1 MGKENTRSSARGP
14 AFGRGILFRVLLIGL
29 GTMTLFLNGACGKKE
44 PPKTAP
50 PPQEVTVLTVTP
62 KTVPATMEF
71 VAQAASSHQVEIV
84 ARVSG
89 FLEKILYREGEV
101 IKEGQVMF
109 QMDQKPF
116 QAQVAAAKGEM
127 ENRKAQLWTA
137 KANLDRIKP
146 LAEQD
151 AASKSDLDNATGSV
165 QSAEASVYEAQAKL
179 DKAQL
184 DLSYTIIKSPVTGVS
199 SKALMR
205 EGAYLTPTG
214 STSQLTYVAQLN
226 PIWIDF
232 TISQNQR
239 AALGEEV
246 RKGRLSL
253 PKDQGYEV
261 ELELSDGQRYP
272 YKGKVNFADP
282 SFSKETGTFL
292 VRAEVPNPKEELRPG
307 MFVKAFLKG
316 AVRPNAIVVPQKA
329 VQQTAN
335 GHTIYVANAKD
346 QAEIRPVMV
355 GDWIGEDWI
364 INQGLKAGDRVI
376 VEGFQR
382 LAPGAPV
389 KPMAAGES
397 PSAEKAQSG
406 ATAKETTSAP
416 SGGTAKPA
424 RPAAK

>member
-1 MGKENTRSSARGP
+1 MVI
-14 AFGRGILFRVLLIGL
+14 FIFLFI
-29 GTMTLFLNGACGKKE
+29 ASCGKKE
-44 PPKTAP
+44 LPKTAP

-101 IKEGQVMF
+101 VKEGQVMF

-116 QAQVAAAKGEM
+116 QAQVNASKGEV

-151 AASKSDLDNATGSV
+151 AASKSDLDNAIGSV
-165 QSAEASVYEAQAKL
+165 QSAEAATYSAQANL

-199 SKALMR
+199 SKALLR
-205 EGAYLTPTG
+205 EGAYLQPSGTN
-214 STSQLTYVAQLN
+214 SQLTYVAQLN

-232 TISQNQR
+232 TVSQNQR
-239 AALGEEV
+239 AFFGEEV
-246 RKGRLSL
+246 QQGRLSL
-253 PKDQGYEV
+253 PKDQAYEV
-261 ELELSDGQRYP
+261 ELELSDGKRYP
-272 YKGKVNFADP
+272 HKGKVNFADP

-329 VQQTAN
+329 VQQTSN
-335 GHTIYVANAKD
+335 GHTVYVANAKD
-346 QAEIRPVMV
+346 QAEIRPVVV
-355 GDWIGEDWI
+355 GEWIGEDWI
-364 INQGLKAGDRVI
+364 INKGLKAGDRVI

-389 KPMAAGES
+389 KVVSADSPPPTEAAKG
-397 PSAEKAQSG
+397 G
-406 ATAKETTSAP
+406 APAGKTPSAP
-416 SGGTAKPA
+416 SGEPAKPA
-424 RPAAK
+424 AK

>member
-1 MGKENTRSSARGP
+1 
-14 AFGRGILFRVLLIGL
+14 
-29 GTMTLFLNGACGKKE
+29 
-44 PPKTAP
+44 
-50 PPQEVTVLTVTP
+50 
-62 KTVPATMEF
+62 
-71 VAQAASSHQVEIV
+71 VEIV

-101 IKEGQVMF
+101 VKEGQVMF

-116 QAQVAAAKGEM
+116 QAQVNASKGEV

-151 AASKSDLDNATGSV
+151 AASKSDLDNAIGSV
-165 QSAEASVYEAQAKL
+165 QSAEAATYSAQANL

-184 DLSYTIIKSPVTGVS
+184 DLSYTIIKSPVAGVS
-199 SKALMR
+199 SKALLR
-205 EGAYLTPTG
+205 EGAYLTPSGT
-214 STSQLTYVAQLN
+214 TSQLTYVAQLN

-246 RKGRLSL
+246 RQGRLSL
-253 PKDQGYEV
+253 PKDQAYEV
-261 ELELSDGQRYP
+261 ELELSDGNRYP
-272 YKGKVNFADP
+272 HRGKVNFADP

-335 GHTIYVANAKD
+335 GHTVYLANAKD
-346 QAEIRPVMV
+346 QTEIRPVMV
-355 GDWIGEDWI
+355 GDWIGENWI

-389 KPMAAGES
+389 KPMAAGDS
-397 PSAEKAQSG
+397 PSAEKAQRG

-416 SGGTAKPA
+416 STGTAKPA
-424 RPAAK
+424 KPAAK

>member
-1 MGKENTRSSARGP
+1 MSSSPKRASGIRLP
-14 AFGRGILFRVLLIGL
+14 ACSLLIGIGMFIL
-29 GTMTLFLNGACGKKE
+29 LVTVACGKKE
-44 PPKTAP
+44 PPKAAP
-50 PPQEVTVLTVTP
+50 APQEVTVLTVVP

-101 IKEGQVMF
+101 VKEGQVMF
-109 QMDQKPF
+109 LMDQKPF
-116 QAQVAAAKGEM
+116 QAQVNASKGEV

-151 AASKSDLDNATGSV
+151 AASKSDLDNAIGSV
-165 QSAEASVYEAQAKL
+165 QSAEASVYEAQARL

-184 DLSYTIIKSPVTGVS
+184 DLSYTTIKSPVTGVS
-199 SKALMR
+199 SKALLR
-205 EGAYLTPTG
+205 EGAYLTPSG

-226 PIWIDF
+226 PIWVDF
-232 TISQNQR
+232 TVSQNQR
-239 AALGEEV
+239 AFFGEEV
-246 RKGRLSL
+246 QQGRLSL
-253 PKDQGYEV
+253 PKDQAYEV
-261 ELELSDGQRYP
+261 ELELSDGKRYP
-272 YKGKVNFADP
+272 HQGKVNFADP

-316 AVRPNAIVVPQKA
+316 AVRPNAIVIPQKA
-329 VQQTAN
+329 VQQTSN
-335 GHTIYVANAKD
+335 GHMVYVASAKD
-346 QAEIRPVMV
+346 QAEIRPVVV

-364 INQGLKAGDRVI
+364 INKGLKAGDRVI

-389 KPMAAGES
+389 KVVAADS
-397 PSAEKAQSG
+397 P
-406 ATAKETTSAP
+406 P
-416 SGGTAKPA
+416 
-424 RPAAK
+424 